1 MPISTGFKVV
11 VLENGHKVVAFLNA
25 PPTPFS
31 GNLIVILFI
40 SDVVLTLGVQ
50 ELDSVIR
57 RHLSILV
64 QDFFPHIGDY
74 SVFSRVPYTIQ

>member
-11 VLENGHKVVAFLNA
+11 VLENGHKVVAFLHA
-25 PPTPFS
+25 PPTFS

-40 SDVVLTLGVQ
+40 SDVVLALGVQ
-50 ELDSVIR
+50 ELDSVIH

-64 QDFFPHIGDY
+64 QDFFSPLGYY